1 MPIYKM
7 TDKNGKNIRKD
18 GLQKYR
24 VRINYTDSFGKSHQI
39 DRVAFGAETA
49 KQLEIQLTQKINAK
63 EITPKMTIGQLFTEY
78 ITAKRSEVRET
89 SLDKSLRILKK
100 NVLPTFESV
109 RIDNLNVPMVQK
121 WKQELSEQGLAIVTR
136 KNIYGEFRAM
146 MNYAVKMEYIPKN
159 PVITAGNFKAP
170 LEAKK
175 EMLFYTPDEFKKYIS
190 AAKNYAQTAEDGGSM
205 YEWNYYVFFNIAF
218 YMGMRK
224 GEIYALQWTD
234 IKDGYISI
242 TKSIA
247 QKLKGG
253 DRITPPKNKPS
264 IRTIQIPE
272 PLRAV
277 LSEHYERCKKAV
289 PKFSDDMYICGGER
303 PIRDTSLEKTNKK
316 FADLSGVKRIRIHDF
331 RHSHASLLAN
341 EGINIQEIARR
352 LGHSNISMTWNT
364 YSHLYPREEECAV
377 KILNTIV

>member
-49 KQLEIQLTQKINAK
+49 KQLELQLTQKLNAK

-136 KNIYGEFRAM
+136 KNIYGEFRA
-146 MNYAVKMEYIPKN
+146 NDELCCENGIHSEKSCYHRRQLQKR
-159 PVITAGNFKAP
+159 P
-170 LEAKK
+170 LKPRKK
-175 EMLFYTPDEFKKYIS
+175 
-190 AAKNYAQTAEDGGSM
+190 
-205 YEWNYYVFFNIAF
+205 
-218 YMGMRK
+218 
-224 GEIYALQWTD
+224 
-234 IKDGYISI
+234 
-242 TKSIA
+242 
-247 QKLKGG
+247 
-253 DRITPPKNKPS
+253 
-264 IRTIQIPE
+264 
-272 PLRAV
+272 
-277 LSEHYERCKKAV
+277 C
-289 PKFSDDMYICGGER
+289 FSTR
-303 PIRDTSLEKTNKK
+303 LTS
-316 FADLSGVKRIRIHDF
+316 SR
-331 RHSHASLLAN
+331 
-341 EGINIQEIARR
+341 
-352 LGHSNISMTWNT
+352 NT
-364 YSHLYPREEECAV
+364 YRQLRIMLRPQRTAAQCTNGTTMYFS
-377 KILNTIV
+377 T